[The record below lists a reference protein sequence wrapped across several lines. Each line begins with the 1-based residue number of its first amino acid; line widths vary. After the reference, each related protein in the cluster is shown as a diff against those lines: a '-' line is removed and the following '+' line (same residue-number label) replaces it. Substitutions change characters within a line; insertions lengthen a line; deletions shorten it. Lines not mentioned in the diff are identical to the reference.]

1 MDESRLEVAVPLCE
15 HGIMEE
21 ETRLLSGDDSFCGFT
36 SFTGLLLESEQKKR
50 VRWTESERE
59 RDHDINSDQ
68 C

>member
-1 MDESRLEVAVPLCE
+1 MDESRLEEAVPLCE

-50 VRWTESERE
+50 VKSERE

-68 C
+68 CYC